1 MDKLKNAFKK
11 LKISTTV
18 AAIALIVIGLMFIIF
33 PDSSATVICYVAG
46 ALLLLWGILNL
57 VSFFVTGMRRTGSGE
72 LVLGITLVSVALL
85 LFIKPW
91 VVAEFLT
98 VIFGIALIADGALKL
113 QQFTVMCRLNIKSRW
128 AVLVIA
134 LISLALGVLL
144 AFDPFGSKNVLMM
157 YAGVS
162 LITAGVLNFIAA
174 GFTSDLSSAEE
185 KNIIDLDDDDIIK
198 EERDK

>member
-144 AFDPFGSKNVLMM
+144 AFDPFGSDRKSV
-157 YAGVS
+157 V
-162 LITAGVLNFIAA
+162 
-174 GFTSDLSSAEE
+174 
-185 KNIIDLDDDDIIK
+185 
-198 EERDK
+198 